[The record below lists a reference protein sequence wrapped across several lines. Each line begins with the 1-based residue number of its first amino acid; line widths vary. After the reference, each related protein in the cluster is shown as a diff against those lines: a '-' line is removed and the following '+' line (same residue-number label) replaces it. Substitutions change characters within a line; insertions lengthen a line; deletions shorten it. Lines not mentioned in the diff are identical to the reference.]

1 MVISGEV
8 NKKLVK
14 ELREMCKVLTIGDD
28 GKKQD
33 LVDRIRSKF
42 ID

>member
-8 NKKLVK
+8 NKKIVK
-14 ELREMCKVLTIGDD
+14 DLREMCKVLDIGAD

-33 LVDRIRSKF
+33 LIDRIRSK
-42 ID
+42 